1 MCLHVEEGHC
11 PLSLHPTAS
20 NDQRQARRHALT
32 APTLQKMAQLSLK
45 TRFRWAKA
53 HAQHFLWGVQPEYT
67 ETSPRSQVL
76 LKSSTSYTISYT
88 AAVPHILQE
97 FWPSPGLL
105 FRPIHPSIAT
115 SRLTN
120 LQPCAA
126 NSAAV
131 EDGNSPWTIW
141 GLTELRA
148 RAPRPPHSR
157 TKANGNNIWFYM

>member
-1 MCLHVEEGHC
+1 MGKSPC
-11 PLSLHPTAS
+11 PAFPLRGA
-20 NDQRQARRHALT
+20 ARIYRT
-32 APTLQKMAQLSLK
+32 KQ
-45 TRFRWAKA
+45 
-53 HAQHFLWGVQPEYT
+53 
-67 ETSPRSQVL
+67 RSQVL

-105 FRPIHPSIAT
+105 FRPIHPSTAT

-141 GLTELRA
+141 GLTKLRA
-148 RAPRPPHSR
+148 RAPRPPPSYTGPKQMETTSGSTR
-157 TKANGNNIWFYM
+157 RLSCESISLLSSKG